1 MPSRVRSS
9 RRSLNV
15 RVKNSG
21 RYVGSCIPMSS
32 HWCCDS
38 LSGQSTSVRKSST
51 LPGVYA
57 QWEHAHY
64 RSVIMS
70 KTI

>member
-1 MPSRVRSS
+1 M
-9 RRSLNV
+9 
-15 RVKNSG
+15 
-21 RYVGSCIPMSS
+21 
-32 HWCCDS
+32 
-38 LSGQSTSVRKSST
+38 SGQSTSVRKSST

-57 QWEHAHY
+57 QWEHADY